1 MLASFFIIFVPTM
14 IIISFIVI
22 VELIAYCIRC
32 TIGESE
38 KIVKVNFVDISQTK
52 SASEIIFSAL
62 HKAII
67 EGNIAIGTPLRQDEL
82 ARSFQT
88 SRIPV
93 REALSRLEEQ
103 GLIKTQRF
111 KGSVVVGLSAQEA
124 SEIFDLR
131 ALLEPEILRNAVP
144 RMSDTTKK
152 IAVVHCNDFSDSTD
166 PLSWGGL
173 NRIFHH
179 TLYAD
184 SNRSFTKEVTD
195 NAMDRVDRYIRAQ
208 LVASDGM
215 EKAKNEHLAILN
227 ACLTGDADE
236 AAELLRDHILGAKES
251 LLASFPTLPS

>member
-1 MLASFFIIFVPTM
+1 MVV
-14 IIISFIVI
+14 ISFIANG
-22 VELIAYCIRC
+22 EPIAYRIQC
-32 TIGESE
+32 TIGQFE
-38 KIVKVNFVDISQTK
+38 KTVKVNFVDISQTK

-62 HKAII
+62 RKAII
-67 EGNIAIGTPLRQDEL
+67 EGNIAIGTPLRQNEL
-82 ARSFQT
+82 AHSFQT

-111 KGSVVVGLSAQEA
+111 KGSVVVGLSADEA

-144 RMSDTTKK
+144 RMSDATKQMAT
-152 IAVVHCNDFSDSTD
+152 IHCNDFSGSTD
-166 PLSWGGL
+166 PLSWGSL
-173 NRIFHH
+173 NRTFHH

-184 SNRSFTKEVTD
+184 SNQSFTKEVAD

-227 ACLTGDADE
+227 ACLTDNADL

-251 LLASFPTLPS
+251 LLASFPTLVN

>member
-1 MLASFFIIFVPTM
+1 MVV
-14 IIISFIVI
+14 ISFIAV
-22 VELIAYCIRC
+22 VEFIAYCIQC
-32 TIGESE
+32 TTSESE
-38 KIVKVNFVDISQTK
+38 KILKVKFVDISQTK

-62 HKAII
+62 RKAII
-67 EGNIAIGTPLRQDEL
+67 EGDITVGTPLRQDEL

-111 KGSVVVGLSAQEA
+111 KGSVVVGLSADEA
-124 SEIFDLR
+124 SEIFNLR

-144 RMSDTTKK
+144 RMSDPTKQLA
-152 IAVVHCNDFSDSTD
+152 IVQCNDFSKSTD
-166 PLSWGGL
+166 PLAWGDL

-184 SNRSFTKEVTD
+184 SDQTFTREVAD

-208 LVASDGM
+208 LVVSDGM
-215 EKAKNEHLAILN
+215 DKAKSEHLEILD
-227 ACLTGDADE
+227 ACLSNNADL

-251 LLASFPTLPS
+251 LLASFPTLPN